1 MASFSN
7 TLNPTPYGLMDG
19 DPVFAYEADAAVPFV
34 RRRLG
39 DDILSVELT
48 EKQIWLALEE
58 SFMEYGRLINQN
70 QALSQIS
77 NLLGMNNA
85 FSGSVVSGT
94 LSSSYSVTG
103 LYPQP
108 SLDFQMRL
116 ADAYSPYAGLGGNY
130 DSYHV
135 YLELKTQKQ
144 DYNLYEDLLIAS
156 GTNAGQPLMSVIPSS
171 SVGTKLRVYELQ
183 HYEPAAAQNYLL
195 NASNI
200 ENYLAS
206 EFNYESYVNA
216 TVFYVLPVYEDV
228 LRRGSLE
235 TASRVRRSHYS
246 FKIQGRN
253 LRLFPMPNDL
263 TRYGQRIYMRV
274 AFDYNNDTSFNSASS
289 PNTSYGSSVAAAS
302 RVAGPS
308 QLAYTIIPPSSINEI
323 GRQWVRQYC
332 LAICKEILGRVRS
345 KMGSIPIAGADLTL
359 DGPALISEGRE
370 DMERLRSSFTD
381 FLQEMTYE
389 KILERETSKA
399 ENLQKQL
406 RMIPIPMGRAIS
418 TG

>member
-1 MASFSN
+1 MASFQN
-7 TLNPTPYGLMDG
+7 TPNPTPYGLMDA
-19 DPVFAYEADAAVPFV
+19 DPVFQYEADAAISFV

-70 QALSQIS
+70 QAISQIAS
-77 NLLGMNNA
+77 LMGMSNA

-94 LSSSYSVTG
+94 LSSSYSITG

-116 ADAYSPYAGLGGNY
+116 ADAYSPYAGLGGNF

-135 YLELKTQKQ
+135 YFDLQTMKQ
-144 DYNLYEDLLIAS
+144 DYNLYEDLKVAS

-171 SVGTKLRVYELQ
+171 SAGAKLRVYELQ

-195 NASNI
+195 NASNV

-246 FKIQGRN
+246 YKVQGRN
-253 LRLFPMPNDL
+253 LRIFPMPNDL
-263 TRYGQRIYMRV
+263 TRFGNRIYMRV
-274 AFDYNNDTSFNSASS
+274 GFDYTNDTSFNSGSS
-289 PNTSYGSSVAAAS
+289 PSTSYGTSIAAS
-302 RVAGPS
+302 TRVAGPS
-308 QLAYTIIPPSSINEI
+308 QLAFTIIPPSSINEI

-332 LAICKEILGRVRS
+332 LAVCKEMLGRVRS
-345 KMGSIPIAGADLTL
+345 KISSIPIAGNDLTL

-370 DMERLRSSFTD
+370 DMERLRSNFME
-381 FLQEMTYE
+381 FLQELTYD
-389 KILERETSKA
+389 KILEREANKA
-399 ENLQKQL
+399 ENLMRQL
-406 RMIPIPMGRAIS
+406 KLIPIPLGKAIS